1 MSLISIQI
9 KDIPDYLKTSD
20 FYNNLD
26 VNEYKYKYKNINVNP
41 IMNYIDENYNYNE
54 VIKKEQELRKQL
66 NSNIGYDDFDY

>member
-26 VNEYKYKYKNINVNP
+26 VNEYK
-41 IMNYIDENYNYNE
+41 
-54 VIKKEQELRKQL
+54 
-66 NSNIGYDDFDY
+66 